1 MNKKVSS
8 IIMMCILLSIIYF
21 MITASS
27 EIIESVSFSISI
39 WKDNLFP
46 TLFPFFVVSNLLMNY
61 GFVDVLGNL
70 LSYPMQKYFKLPGCC
85 GFVLAA
91 SLFSGFP
98 SGAKYTTSLVENKK
112 ITRNEASRLLSF
124 THYANP
130 LFVLGMIGN
139 VLLNNQKL
147 AIIILIAHIIS
158 GILVGIIFT
167 KDNNNFI
174 YEKKQLS
181 SIKNFS
187 YSDKSFG
194 ELLSNSIFDSLNTMF
209 LLLGI
214 ITIFLIVTTIIN
226 QIITLPLVANSIVS
240 GILEMTQGVKLASY
254 LNVSELVKIMIITGI
269 ISFGGF
275 SVHAQVLGIISKEK
289 IKYKYFL
296 LGRILHSILAILFV
310 FILYNLL
317 LNYIW

>member
-8 IIMMCILLSIIYF
+8 IIMICILLSIIYF

-27 EIIESVSFSISI
+27 QIIESVSFSISI

-61 GFVDVLGNL
+61 GFVDIIGNI

-98 SGAKYTTSLVENKK
+98 SGAKYTTSLVQNKK
-112 ITRNEASRLLSF
+112 ITIEEASRLLSF

-130 LFVLGMIGN
+130 LFILGMIGS
-139 VLLNNQKL
+139 VLLNNQKT
-147 AIIILIAHIIS
+147 AIIILISHIIS
-158 GILVGIIFT
+158 GILVGIILS
-167 KDNNNFI
+167 KK
-174 YEKKQLS
+174 EKKLIIEKSRIS
-181 SIKNFS
+181 SIKNFT

-214 ITIFLIVTTIIN
+214 VTIFLIITTIIN
-226 QIITLPLVANSIVS
+226 QVITLPPIANAIVS
-240 GILEMTQGVKLASY
+240 GILEMTQGVKTVSY
-254 LNVSELVKIMIITGI
+254 LNVSELTKTLMMTGI

-275 SVHAQVLGIISKEK
+275 SVHTQVLGIISKEK

-296 LGRILHSILAILFV
+296 LGRILHSILAIIFV
-310 FILYNLL
+310 FILYNIT
-317 LNYIW
+317 N